1 MTAKTLMIQGT
12 SSGAGKTTLV
22 TALCRIFSDE
32 GYKIAPFKSQNMS
45 SYSYVGKE
53 FEISRAQAIQA
64 IAART
69 KIVPIIN
76 PILLKPLGN
85 YTSQVFVN
93 GVFLSKMHA
102 TDYYK
107 KFVLSTALQE
117 SKNALDQLLKAN
129 DIVILEGAGSPAEIN
144 LQRYDIANMKM
155 AEYCKSSVI
164 LVTDIDKGGSFAS
177 IMGTLCLLD
186 KKYQKFIK
194 GFIIN
199 KFRGDIA
206 ILRPSYSIL
215 KKMTLRPV
223 IGTIPLIEFDIPDED
238 SLHTNQ
244 KQISWTKK
252 YLATLDKEIDNLA
265 DIVKKNLDMKKIR
278 DMLN

>member
-12 SSGAGKTTLV
+12 SSGAGKTTIV
-22 TALCRIFSDE
+22 TALCRIFSDK
-32 GYKIAPFKSQNMS
+32 GYKVAPFKSQNMS

-69 KIVPIIN
+69 EIIPIMN

-93 GVFLSKMHA
+93 GISYRKMHA
-102 TDYYK
+102 RDYYK
-107 KFVLSTALQE
+107 KFALSTGLKE
-117 SKNALDQLLKAN
+117 SKNALDQLLKTN

-144 LQRYDIANMKM
+144 LQRYDIANMRM
-155 AEYCKSSVI
+155 AEYCKSPVI

-177 IMGTLCLLD
+177 IIGTLSLLD
-186 KKYQKFIK
+186 KKYQKLIK
-194 GFIIN
+194 GFVIN
-199 KFRGDIA
+199 KFRGDMT
-206 ILRPSYSIL
+206 ILYPSYSVL
-215 KKMTLRPV
+215 KKKTLRPV
-223 IGTIPLIEFDIPDED
+223 IGTIPLIEFKIPDED
-238 SLHTNQ
+238 SLHANP
-244 KQISWTKK
+244 KQVSWTKN
-252 YLATLDKEIDNLA
+252 YLSTLDKEIDHLA
-265 DIVKKNLDMKKIR
+265 HVVKKNLDMNKIG

>member
-12 SSGAGKTTLV
+12 SSGAGKTILV
-22 TALCRIFSDE
+22 TALCRIFSDK
-32 GYKIAPFKSQNMS
+32 GYKVAPFKSQNMS

-69 KIVPIIN
+69 AIIPIMN

-85 YTSQVFVN
+85 YLSQVFVN
-93 GVFLSKMHA
+93 GKFYHKMYA
-102 TDYYK
+102 SDYYK
-107 KFVLSTALQE
+107 KFALSTGLKE
-117 SKNALDQLLKAN
+117 SKNALDQLLKTN

-144 LQRYDIANMKM
+144 LQKYDIANMRM
-155 AEYCKSSVI
+155 AEYCKSPVI

-177 IMGTLCLLD
+177 IIGTLSLLD
-186 KKYQKFIK
+186 TKYKKLIK

-199 KFRGDIA
+199 KFRGNIA
-206 ILRPSYSIL
+206 ILHPSYSVL
-215 KKMTLRPV
+215 KKKTLRPV
-223 IGTIPLIEFDIPDED
+223 IGTIPLIEFEIPDED
-238 SLHTNQ
+238 SLHANP
-244 KQISWTKK
+244 KQVSWTRK
-252 YLATLDKEIDNLA
+252 YLITLDKEIDYLA
-265 DIVKKNLDMKKIR
+265 HVVKKNLNMKKIE